1 MVVKTTIN
9 GQMMS
14 GWSVQLS
21 IHHFNTA
28 RLYNIGN
35 VKGGDLSVDK
45 SLENQSPKNK
55 PVLRHLLSTLEG
67 LCDR

>member
-1 MVVKTTIN
+1 MTP
-9 GQMMS
+9 

-21 IHHFNTA
+21 IHHSNTA

-45 SLENQSPKNK
+45 SLENQSADHFARK
-55 PVLRHLLSTLEG
+55 
-67 LCDR
+67 